1 MGSKP
6 DFMKE
11 YKEQVPEATLEEL
24 EAEWAE
30 ELKRRAQQVERE
42 DKRLAAEREE
52 KAAEREEKRL
62 AREFE
67 LEKLRISKQS
77 IDDGT
82 FSCRSCNLHA
92 VCSRVSLL
100 AAVVC
105 VLISLLTFLCLPV
118 FAWYRVLESADRI
131 TVNFSVAARAF
142 VEWPRLCEAYQ
153 SCDVPATGCW
163 RESPFSFR
171 KRVHSTL
178 VLHSRLARHHLAM

>member
-62 AREFE
+62 AAEREEKRQAAEREEKRQAAEREEKRLAAEREEKRLAAEAEREEKRLAAEREEKRLEREFQ
-67 LEKLRISKQS
+67 LQRIRLANQG
-77 IDDGT
+77 IGDGT
-82 FSCRSCNLHA
+82 FSRRSCNLHS
-92 VCSRVSLL
+92 VCSFVSSL

-105 VLISLLTFLCLPV
+105 VLVLGFYLSHFHHFLCLPIQQEV
-118 FAWYRVLESADRI
+118 
-131 TVNFSVAARAF
+131 
-142 VEWPRLCEAYQ
+142 
-153 SCDVPATGCW
+153 
-163 RESPFSFR
+163 
-171 KRVHSTL
+171 
-178 VLHSRLARHHLAM
+178 